1 MAKKGQAA
9 IKYSIIT
16 AFSAKGIAAAEKGL
30 ARLRKS
36 FGKTSLSS
44 KLKFAAL
51 GAGVVALAKKAADAA
66 RQQDKL
72 NKQLS
77 FTLNNLGYKTAIPS
91 VNRFIDDLERQ
102 AAVADDILIPA
113 FNSLIRVTKQLT
125 DAQDALKLA
134 LDINAI
140 TGDDVA
146 VVADALAKGFAGNVT
161 AISKLI
167 PGLDKGALAAKDM
180 QAIMAQL
187 NAEFG
192 GAAVNNLSSFAGKME
207 VFKISIS
214 KALENIGEGLLDFLK
229 GFTKTNSIQDLGDAI
244 EEIGLKIGDILRGL
258 PVLLKTFFSELENDM
273 KQSFIGRFFLRV
285 MEKFTGA
292 LSTAADKASET
303 GRNLRLM
310 RGIGW
315 GRLWDISPV
324 KKWTG
329 TVDPVVKKITEL
341 QKRSKLAELFDPQ
354 RNQIAAALTRN
365 LTAEQRALVQG
376 LEALRNE
383 NVDDDEAY
391 YNKIIGLSAKS
402 AMAQIDDQ
410 KKVADNLKTLLG
422 QQLAEYESYLG
433 KATEKAKYASAEIG
447 GTTVSGPRSLLENLG
462 VPPSGL
468 KTPVMGALPTPPSP
482 GASFG
487 AVEDA
492 ATQVRNQA
500 ASNAAAPP
508 VVNVNVNAGVV
519 GDQDFLVRTINNY
532 VTMATR
538 NGYTTV
544 PAGFWS

>member
-1 MAKKGQAA
+1 
-9 IKYSIIT
+9 
-16 AFSAKGIAAAEKGL
+16 
-30 ARLRKS
+30 
-36 FGKTSLSS
+36 
-44 KLKFAAL
+44 
-51 GAGVVALAKKAADAA
+51 
-66 RQQDKL
+66 
-72 NKQLS
+72 
-77 FTLNNLGYKTAIPS
+77 
-91 VNRFIDDLERQ
+91 
-102 AAVADDILIPA
+102 
-113 FNSLIRVTKQLT
+113 
-125 DAQDALKLA
+125 
-134 LDINAI
+134 
-140 TGDDVA
+140 
-146 VVADALAKGFAGNVT
+146 
-161 AISKLI
+161 
-167 PGLDKGALAAKDM
+167 
-180 QAIMAQL
+180 
-187 NAEFG
+187 
-192 GAAVNNLSSFAGKME
+192 
-207 VFKISIS
+207 
-214 KALENIGEGLLDFLK
+214 LDFLK

-285 MEKFTGA
+285 MEKFSGA

-402 AMAQIDDQ
+402 ALAQIDDQ

-422 QQLAEYESYLG
+422 QQLAEYESYLS
-433 KATEKAKYASAEIG
+433 KATEKAKYASAQIG

-519 GDQDFLVRTINNY
+519 GNEDFLVRTINNY

-538 NGYTTV
+538 NGYVTT
-544 PAGFWS
+544 PAGFWSRRFQRLGLKSIFHRGQVLPTQWLLARGC